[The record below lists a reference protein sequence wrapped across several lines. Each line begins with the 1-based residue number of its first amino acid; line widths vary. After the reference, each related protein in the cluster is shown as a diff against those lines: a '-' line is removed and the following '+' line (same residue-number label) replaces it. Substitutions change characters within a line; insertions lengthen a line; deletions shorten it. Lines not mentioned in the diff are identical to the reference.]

1 MAGKKRSGLAND
13 RRGYGCSRHC
23 PITQWTPV
31 VPTTYI
37 VIYFG
42 NGNTGGTP
50 PVDGLSPYNPGS
62 TVTILGNTGSLV
74 RISPYVFSG
83 WNTAANGSG
92 TSYSPTNTFII
103 NANTSLYAQWID
115 VQPTYTLTYDGNGNT
130 GGTPPVDG
138 LSPYNSGSTVTIL
151 GNTGTLVQSGSAFD
165 NWNTQSDGSGT
176 SYLPGNTFTIN
187 VNTILYAV
195 WLPL

>member
-13 RRGYGCSRHC
+13 RRAYGCSGHC
-23 PITQWTPV
+23 PITPV
-31 VPTTYI
+31 
-37 VIYFG
+37 
-42 NGNTGGTP
+42 
-50 PVDGLSPYNPGS
+50 
-62 TVTILGNTGSLV
+62 
-74 RISPYVFSG
+74 
-83 WNTAANGSG
+83 
-92 TSYSPTNTFII
+92 
-103 NANTSLYAQWID
+103 

-138 LSPYNSGSTVTIL
+138 LSPYNSGSIVTIL

-176 SYLPGNTFTIN
+176 GYLPGNTFTIN

>member
-13 RRGYGCSRHC
+13 RRGYGCSGHC
-23 PITQWTPV
+23 PITPV

-74 RISPYVFSG
+74 RTSPYVFSG

-92 TSYSPTNTFII
+92 TSYSPSNTFI
-103 NANTSLYAQWID
+103 
-115 VQPTYTLTYDGNGNT
+115 
-130 GGTPPVDG
+130 
-138 LSPYNSGSTVTIL
+138 
-151 GNTGTLVQSGSAFD
+151 
-165 NWNTQSDGSGT
+165 
-176 SYLPGNTFTIN
+176 IN

-195 WLPL
+195 WLQL

>member
-13 RRGYGCSRHC
+13 RRAYGCSRYC

-37 VIYFG
+37 VTYF
-42 NGNTGGTP
+42 
-50 PVDGLSPYNPGS
+50 
-62 TVTILGNTGSLV
+62 
-74 RISPYVFSG
+74 
-83 WNTAANGSG
+83 
-92 TSYSPTNTFII
+92 
-103 NANTSLYAQWID
+103 
-115 VQPTYTLTYDGNGNT
+115 GNGNT

-176 SYLPGNTFTIN
+176 GYLPGNTFTIN
-187 VNTILYAV
+187 VNIILYAV

>member
-13 RRGYGCSRHC
+13 RRGYGCLGHC
-23 PITQWTPV
+23 PITPV

-62 TVTILGNTGSLV
+62 TVTILGNTG
-74 RISPYVFSG
+74 
-83 WNTAANGSG
+83 
-92 TSYSPTNTFII
+92 
-103 NANTSLYAQWID
+103 
-115 VQPTYTLTYDGNGNT
+115 
-130 GGTPPVDG
+130 
-138 LSPYNSGSTVTIL
+138 
-151 GNTGTLVQSGSAFD
+151 TLVQSGYAFD

-176 SYLPGNTFTIN
+176 TYVAGNTFTIN

>member
-13 RRGYGCSRHC
+13 RRAYGCSRYC
-23 PITQWTPV
+23 PITHLTPL
-31 VPTTYI
+31 VPITYI
-37 VIYFG
+37 VTYFG

-50 PVDGLSPYNPGS
+50 PVDGLSPYNSGS
-62 TVTILGNTGSLV
+62 TVTVLGNTGSLV

-103 NANTSLYAQWID
+103 IANTSLYAQWID

-130 GGTPPVDG
+130 GGNPPVDG
-138 LSPYNSGSTVTIL
+138 LSPYNSGSTVTVI
-151 GNTGTLVQSGSAFD
+151 GNTGTLVNFGYAFG
-165 NWNTQSDGSGT
+165 NWNTAADGSGT
-176 SYLPGNTFTIN
+176 SYSPTNTFTIN

-195 WLPL
+195 WLAF